1 MLGLARY
8 TSSMTQALSHLR
20 EFLLPD
26 ESATLALGGQVAGR
40 AQVPQVI
47 FLRGDLGAGK
57 TTFSRGFLRG
67 RGHDG
72 SVKSPTY
79 TLVEPY
85 DLGRQVWHLDLYRL
99 GDESQWDEL
108 GVEEA
113 TPDLLL
119 IEWPQ
124 RIPSLSER
132 FDMHLTLDYEGA
144 GRRVVARAGSMV
156 GSQILELLRASFKP
170 IT

>member
-1 MLGLARY
+1 MSD
-8 TSSMTQALSHLR
+8 TVHWS
-20 EFLLPD
+20 LPD
-26 ESATLALGGQVAGR
+26 EAATLALGQAL
-40 AQVPQVI
+40 AQATEAQRSWIALNGP
-47 FLRGDLGAGK
+47 LGAGK
-57 TTFSRGFLRG
+57 STLVRGVLQAMG
-67 RGHDG
+67 WQAA
-72 SVKSPTY
+72 VPSPTY

-144 GRRVVARAGSMV
+144 GRRVVARAGSMG